1 MTKGLLFG
9 GAFNPP
15 TKAHIDCARL
25 AMEKVGYDH
34 VLFMPSKEIYIRY
47 DQKKD
52 YVYPD
57 EIRLSMLE
65 AVAQTEKWMQVSDY
79 EIWCDHQPRTY
90 ETLCAMKEAGYDCS
104 LLFGSDKLQ
113 EFSTAWKYPCQIA
126 EQFGIVCMSRNGLS
140 TQQIIEEDELL
151 RQLKSYIRIVELP
164 QQYQSVSSS
173 YVRELL
179 RQERWEE
186 AAHLLHPSLVQRRYL
201 LRGNL

>member
-1 MTKGLLFG
+1 
-9 GAFNPP
+9 
-15 TKAHIDCARL
+15 
-25 AMEKVGYDH
+25 
-34 VLFMPSKEIYIRY
+34 
-47 DQKKD
+47 
-52 YVYPD
+52 
-57 EIRLSMLE
+57 
-65 AVAQTEKWMQVSDY
+65 
-79 EIWCDHQPRTY
+79 
-90 ETLCAMKEAGYDCS
+90 
-104 LLFGSDKLQ
+104 
-113 EFSTAWKYPCQIA
+113 
-126 EQFGIVCMSRNGLS
+126 MSRNGLS

>member
-1 MTKGLLFG
+1 MENTNFAEEFEGTEALENEQVATDAPEVVKAPKERETFELADGSIG
-9 GAFNPP
+9 SRAAF
-15 TKAHIDCARL
+15 IR
-25 AMEKVGYDH
+25 EKFTNDN
-34 VLFMPSKEIYIRY
+34 MSRK
-47 DQKKD
+47 
-52 YVYPD
+52 
-57 EIRLSMLE
+57 
-65 AVAQTEKWMQVSDY
+65 
-79 EIWCDHQPRTY
+79 
-90 ETLCAMKEAGYDCS
+90 
-104 LLFGSDKLQ
+104 
-113 EFSTAWKYPCQIA
+113 QIA

-186 AAHLLHPSLVQRRYL
+186 AAHLLHPSLVQRRHL